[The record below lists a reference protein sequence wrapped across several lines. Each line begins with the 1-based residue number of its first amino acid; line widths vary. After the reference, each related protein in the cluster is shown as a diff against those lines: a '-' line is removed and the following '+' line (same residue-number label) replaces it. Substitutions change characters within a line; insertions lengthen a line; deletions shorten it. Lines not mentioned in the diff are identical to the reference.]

1 MSKNVLIFLYT
12 FRRKW
17 MDLKLILDNNGSVI
31 ASDILASMK
40 KREEELFGTGLI
52 LLDSL
57 LQEIFIFKM
66 QNAGSMVGQ
75 WK

>member
-40 KREEELFGTGLI
+40 RREEELFGSNVMLAAVY
-52 LLDSL
+52 LDINNPYCLSS
-57 LQEIFIFKM
+57 E
-66 QNAGSMVGQ
+66 
-75 WK
+75 

>member
-40 KREEELFGTGLI
+40 KREEELFGSNVMLAAVYLNI
-52 LLDSL
+52 NNPYRLSS
-57 LQEIFIFKM
+57 E
-66 QNAGSMVGQ
+66 
-75 WK
+75 